1 MIYQQT
7 TGKSSLLDAALFKK
21 LEQTEPEKNGHD
33 KLSFLIV
40 MLAHLDLVPRIDVA
54 LILQYFDHLD
64 MNHVRRAINT
74 QLLTRL
80 CQFYS
85 LPLFLAFHRN
95 FARYPCAC
103 RMVPCLCPRFG
114 RSTRRSSRRTK
125 IGAWTMVILPN
136 RCGMRW
142 IANEIPPTIVYW
154 ISFRCTVFDG
164 VRKVLVVVGVLGP
177 LAERAETSVTYVTA
191 DSAEER
197 GGLDPAS
204 SSFVPHVINQQ
215 YRKTTMA
222 THGLATIRALRS
234 SHDGSSAS
242 LRPRRLRL
250 LFVLWLPVLEAD
262 HAEARGHIEP
272 LPRGRQVAEALGLLD
287 DQLRP

>member
-142 IANEIPPTIVYW
+142 IANEIPPTIFH
-154 ISFRCTVFDG
+154 SG
-164 VRKVLVVVGVLGP
+164 VLYSMESGKCLVVVGVVGP

-215 YRKTTMA
+215 YRKPRWPHTAWPPSELCARATTV
-222 THGLATIRALRS
+222 RALHS
-234 SHDGSSAS
+234 VLDG
-242 LRPRRLRL
+242 
-250 LFVLWLPVLEAD
+250 
-262 HAEARGHIEP
+262 
-272 LPRGRQVAEALGLLD
+272 
-287 DQLRP
+287 

>member
-1 MIYQQT
+1 
-7 TGKSSLLDAALFKK
+7 
-21 LEQTEPEKNGHD
+21 
-33 KLSFLIV
+33 

-142 IANEIPPTIVYW
+142 IANEIPPTIFH
-154 ISFRCTVFDG
+154 SG
-164 VRKVLVVVGVLGP
+164 VLYSMESGKCLVVVGVVGP

-272 LPRGRQVAEALGLLD
+272 LPRGRQVAEALGLFD
-287 DQLRP
+287 DQLWP